1 EEIDVVSIGDKNLP
15 TNPTERDYRHLQSE
29 VASKIRTASSRGAQ
43 NGSHHHHLPY
53 QRHQHH
59 LADGQGSGNHH
70 LGGIYP
76 TPAGS
81 TTISGAN
88 TPLPTGSG
96 GVSAA
101 SSPPPA
107 CTTAVPSSN
116 NSSGVSRKRPIGG
129 NTSGGSGNS
138 SAKRSSNSSKRMR
151 MSHSKRGSDGT
162 GSSRSSS
169 RNDSAAVQAHAEE
182 LDTVEKRNLHNNLER
197 QRRIG
202 LKNLFEELKRQ
213 IPQLRDKER
222 APKVNILR
230 EAATLCTRL
239 NQEAEQVNELRQRQ
253 MKLYER
259 VRYLRASIHNQRLGV
274 D

>member
-1 EEIDVVSIGDKNLP
+1 MP

-29 VASKIRTASSRGAQ
+29 VASKIRTASSRGTT
-43 NGSHHHHLPY
+43 NGSLPYGSGSHHHHHY
-53 QRHQHH
+53 QRQHQ
-59 LADGQGSGNHH
+59 LADGTRQGH

-76 TPAGS
+76 TPASS

-88 TPLPTGSG
+88 TPLPTRSG
-96 GVSAA
+96 GASAA

-107 CTTAVPSSN
+107 CST
-116 NSSGVSRKRPIGG
+116 SSGSASRKR
-129 NTSGGSGNS
+129 SVGGSGS
-138 SAKRSSNSSKRMR
+138 SSKRSSNASKRMR
-151 MSHSKRGSDGT
+151 LGHSKRGGDGGRYDT
-162 GSSRSSS
+162 CGQSL
-169 RNDSAAVQAHAEE
+169 AEE

-213 IPQLRDKER
+213 IPQLRDKDR

-230 EAATLCTRL
+230 EAASLCTRL
-239 NQEAEQVNELRQRQ
+239 NQEAEQVNELRQQQ

-259 VRYLRASIHNQRLGV
+259 LRYLRASMHSQRVGLE
-274 D
+274 